1 MTSQTSLPIIP
12 VILSGGEGTR
22 LWPLSRASFPKQLQ
36 AIVTEQSLLQDAIAR
51 LSGDGFAQPIIVCGE
66 EHRFVVAQ
74 QARMLGI
81 EPSAIVLEPIG
92 RNTAPAVALAALLA
106 TEQGGDALLF
116 VAPSDHVVG
125 KLADFHRAIET
136 ARVAAMAGHL
146 VTFGITPSAAET
158 GYGYIRRGDALSGCP
173 DCFRAAAFVE
183 KPNLDTAKKYLADG
197 GYAWNSGMFLFSARA
212 YLAELSRHRPEM
224 ARLTRD
230 ALSGR
235 STDLDFI
242 RPHAEHFRAIEGDSI
257 DYAVMER
264 TERAAVVP
272 VDIGWN
278 DVGSWSALWDIGK
291 RDDGGNVAVGDVLL
305 QNVKGSYV
313 RSDGPLVAAL
323 GIENAVVV
331 ATDDAVLVTSR
342 DQAQSVKDIVT
353 ALKSN
358 KRGQSN
364 EHTRVYRPWG
374 WYVVVNRGP
383 GFQVKLI
390 TIDAGHKIS
399 LQRHHQRAE
408 HWVVVSGRAQVTRG
422 AQIFEL
428 GANES
433 TFIPIGETHRL
444 ESIGTEPLQ
453 VVEVATG
460 AYLGE
465 DDIER
470 FDDQYGRN

>member
-1 MTSQTSLPIIP
+1 L
-12 VILSGGEGTR
+12 R
-22 LWPLSRASFPKQLQ
+22 
-36 AIVTEQSLLQDAIAR
+36 
-51 LSGDGFAQPIIVCGE
+51 
-66 EHRFVVAQ
+66 
-74 QARMLGI
+74 
-81 EPSAIVLEPIG
+81 
-92 RNTAPAVALAALLA
+92 
-106 TEQGGDALLF
+106 
-116 VAPSDHVVG
+116 
-125 KLADFHRAIET
+125 
-136 ARVAAMAGHL
+136 
-146 VTFGITPSAAET
+146 
-158 GYGYIRRGDALSGCP
+158 
-173 DCFRAAAFVE
+173 
-183 KPNLDTAKKYLADG
+183 
-197 GYAWNSGMFLFSARA
+197 
-212 YLAELSRHRPEM
+212 
-224 ARLTRD
+224 
-230 ALSGR
+230 GR

-242 RPHAEHFRAIEGDSI
+242 RPHADHFRAIEGDSI

-272 VDIGWN
+272 VDIGWS
-278 DVGSWSALWDIGK
+278 DVGSWSALWDIGT

-342 DQAQSVKDIVT
+342 EQAQSVKDIVA

-374 WYVVVNRGP
+374 WYVVANKGP

-390 TIDAGHKIS
+390 TINPGQKIS
-399 LQRHHQRAE
+399 LQRHNQRAE
-408 HWVVVSGRAQVTRG
+408 HWVVVSGRAKVTRA
-422 AQIFEL
+422 AQLFEL
-428 GANES
+428 GPNES
-433 TFIPIGETHRL
+433 TFIPMGETHRL